1 MALLTVSGF
10 PSGRIVHV
18 RVFNFTTSTEVVPWT
33 SIGVSERADGQGF
46 STYFFKFALIAENE
60 YIVDWRDNSTPV
72 NTASE
77 GISVLHNSKTGY
89 FLSPAGVDAIL
100 DDAPHAELTTVPTSM
115 GTLRQMVQFIFQY
128 LRNRRTATST
138 TETLFRE
145 DATTPLGTAPLTSD
159 GVTRSKGVMR

>member
-10 PSGRIVHV
+10 PSGRVVRV
-18 RVFNFTTSTEVVPWT
+18 RVFNFTTSTEVVAWT
-33 SIGVSERADGQGF
+33 SVGVMERADGQGF
-46 STYFFKFALIAENE
+46 STYFYKLPLVGDNE
-60 YIVDWRDNSTPV
+60 YIVDWMDNSIPV

-89 FLSPAGVDAIL
+89 FLSPAGIDAIL
-100 DDAPHAELTTVPTSM
+100 DDTPPSELTAIPTGV
-115 GTLRQMVQFIFQY
+115 GTLRQMVQFLFQY
-128 LRNRRTATST
+128 FRNRRTATST

-145 DATTPLGTAPLTSD
+145 DSTTVVGTAPLTSD